1 MLYDTIIIGA
11 GPSGVTCAIYLK
23 RAGLNPLV
31 IYKDAGSLGLS
42 KIENL
47 YSYDSISGIDLFN
60 KGLEQLKFNK
70 IDTVKEEVLALT
82 QELNFKAITKDNEYE
97 GKTLVIASGLN
108 KSNLPKMF
116 KDYLGMG
123 VSTCAFCDAPL
134 FKKKRVWVA
143 GKEPY
148 LTQMIKELNYFT
160 QDVVTLNVD
169 EIESLSGEFGLQKVT
184 LKNGEEISLN
194 NLFIALPLGSQSISS
209 NLGIL
214 IDDKGNIVVDENN
227 KTNLSNVYACGDII
241 KGRRQ
246 VSKAMNDG
254 MNAAY
259 SIIEVLKSKK

>member
-60 KGLEQLKFNK
+60 KGLEQLKFHK

-116 KDYLGMG
+116 KDYLG
-123 VSTCAFCDAPL
+123 
-134 FKKKRVWVA
+134 
-143 GKEPY
+143 
-148 LTQMIKELNYFT
+148 
-160 QDVVTLNVD
+160 
-169 EIESLSGEFGLQKVT
+169 
-184 LKNGEEISLN
+184 
-194 NLFIALPLGSQSISS
+194 
-209 NLGIL
+209 
-214 IDDKGNIVVDENN
+214 
-227 KTNLSNVYACGDII
+227 
-241 KGRRQ
+241 
-246 VSKAMNDG
+246 
-254 MNAAY
+254 
-259 SIIEVLKSKK
+259 